1 MATHVNALA
10 VMAKAPLA
18 GQVKT
23 RLLPELTAQD
33 AADLSRSLLI
43 DQLNH
48 LRELHGVDFYLF
60 FAPNE
65 AGSLLAELAPPCF
78 SLLPQREKG
87 LGARMAAVFVKLS
100 QTGHKNIVLIGGDLP
115 PVPLR
120 YFAEA
125 YAFLEASEKCVVLG
139 PSRDG
144 GYYLV
149 GCNQPTPQIF
159 QNMTWSHSQVLAQT
173 LDKLA
178 GLQID
183 HHLLPPW
190 FDIDTPDDLRY
201 LESILDAALEKRI
214 PSTLSVL
221 RRLDLKQKTCLAN

>member
-10 VMAKAPLA
+10 VMAKAPAA

-23 RLLPELTAQD
+23 RLLPALTAQD
-33 AADLSRSLLI
+33 AAELSRSLLV
-43 DQLNH
+43 DQLNQ
-48 LRELHGVDFYLF
+48 LQELEATDFYLV
-60 FAPNE
+60 FAPGE
-65 AGSLLAELAPPCF
+65 ARLSMQGLAPHCF
-78 SLLPQREKG
+78 CLLPQQG
-87 LGARMAAVFVKLS
+87 GDLGARMAAVFAKLF
-100 QTGHKNIVLIGGDLP
+100 QIGHQNIVLIGGDLP

-125 YAFLEASEKCVVLG
+125 YAFLESSKQRVVLG

-159 QNMTWSHSQVLAQT
+159 QSMTWSHSQVLAQT
-173 LDKLA
+173 RDKLA

-183 HHLLPPW
+183 YHLLRH
-190 FDIDTPDDLRY
+190 RY
-201 LESILDAALEKRI
+201 AR
-214 PSTLSVL
+214 
-221 RRLDLKQKTCLAN
+221 